1 MVDKIG
7 RRGLLMKVGP
17 VMVSTAVTLPL
28 CGELTVTGR
37 RTYLVFGLIL
47 LYAIPHIQEPG

>member
-17 VMVSTAVTLPL
+17 VMVSTSATLPL
-28 CGELTVTGR
+28 YGGLTVSGR

-47 LYAIPHIQEPG
+47 L